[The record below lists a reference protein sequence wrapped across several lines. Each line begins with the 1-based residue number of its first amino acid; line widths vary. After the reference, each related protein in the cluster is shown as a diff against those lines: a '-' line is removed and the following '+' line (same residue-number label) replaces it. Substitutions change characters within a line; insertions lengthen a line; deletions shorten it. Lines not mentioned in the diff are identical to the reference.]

1 MNTTDT
7 TQKRTALITGASGGI
22 GLELA
27 KLFARDAY
35 NLVLVARNADKL
47 AQVKTELEK
56 RRGVTVRTIA
66 RDLSDPTSPHDIFTE
81 LDTTGVQIDAL
92 VNNAGYAL
100 FGPFAEAA
108 EQEVLD
114 MLQVNI
120 MALTHLTRLFLP
132 SMLARGQG
140 RILNLGSTAAFLPGP
155 LMAIYYASKAYVLSF
170 SEAIAEEVKGTGVT
184 VTVLC
189 PGSTETGFQKRA
201 NMENSRLVANRRLP
215 DAASV
220 ARAGYKAMIQGK
232 TLEVPGLGNN
242 MVPLMARLAPRR
254 LVPAIVKRSQERR
267 EH

>member
-1 MNTTDT
+1 MNTKDPTKK
-7 TQKRTALITGASGGI
+7 QTALITGASGGI

-35 NLVLVARNADKL
+35 DLVLVARGSDKL
-47 AQVKTELEK
+47 DQVKTELEK
-56 RRGVTVRTIA
+56 RRGVSVRVIS
-66 RDLSDPTSPHDIFTE
+66 RDLSDPTAPRDIYQE
-81 LDTTGVQIDAL
+81 LDTAGIRIDAL

-132 SMLARGQG
+132 SMLARGHG
-140 RILNLGSTAAFLPGP
+140 RVLNLGSTAAFLPGP
-155 LMAIYYASKAYVLSF
+155 LMAVYYASKAYVLSF

-189 PGSTETGFQKRA
+189 PGATETGFQKRA
-201 NMENSRLVANRRLP
+201 AMEDSRLVAGRRLS

-220 ARAGYKAMIQGK
+220 ARAGYKAMMQGK
-232 TLEVPGLGNN
+232 TLLVPGLGNN
-242 MVPLMARLAPRR
+242 IVPLMARLAPRR
-254 LVPAIVKRSQERR
+254 LVPAVVKRSQERR